1 MYYLRI
7 LFISGFAALTSC
19 QSGTSRV
26 EKTAVREP
34 AATRAA
40 LPLAKHPDTLELV
53 TKPPEKE
60 AYDAYL
66 LPDTLVV
73 VSPDQAV
80 FYPFG
85 QAATARALTA
95 RYPLFAVQKGVAHYQ
110 GDPYPYT
117 LLRFR
122 NSVLKFYDD
131 AEEGAQVVA
140 GHLADPDISLLNGL
154 HIGSTLSEV
163 LRAYFVA
170 VPLEKVRGIHIV
182 RVASALDGIIY
193 HYRFED
199 NQVIS
204 IDFDS
209 YSVIDKSL

>member
-1 MYYLRI
+1 MYYPRI
-7 LFISGFAALTSC
+7 LFLCGFAALTSC
-19 QSGTSRV
+19 QSSTSRV
-26 EKTAVREP
+26 EKTAAREP
-34 AATRAA
+34 ATT
-40 LPLAKHPDTLELV
+40 LDTQPLTPHTDTLELV
-53 TKPPEKE
+53 TKPSGEE

-73 VSPDQAV
+73 VSPGQAV

-85 QAATARALTA
+85 QVATAHALTA
-95 RYPLFAVQKGVAHYQ
+95 HYPLFAVQKGVSHYR

-122 NSVLKFYDD
+122 NSTLKFYDD
-131 AEEGAQVVA
+131 SEAGAQVVA
-140 GHLADPDISLLNGL
+140 GHLADPEISLLNGL

-170 VPLEKVRGIHIV
+170 VPLEKVRGIRTV

-193 HYRFED
+193 HYSFHN
-199 NQVIS
+199 NQVKS

>member
-1 MYYLRI
+1 MYYPRI
-7 LFISGFAALTSC
+7 LFIFGFAALTSC
-19 QSGTSRV
+19 QSGISRV

-34 AATRAA
+34 AATLDT
-40 LPLAKHPDTLELV
+40 LPLVKHTDTLELV
-53 TKPPEKE
+53 TKPPGEE

-66 LPDTLVV
+66 MPDTLVV
-73 VSPDQAV
+73 VSPGQAV

-95 RYPLFAVQKGVAHYQ
+95 RYPLFAMQKGVSHYR

-122 NSVLKFYDD
+122 NSAIKFYDD
-131 AEEGAQVVA
+131 SEEGAQVVA
-140 GHLADPDISLLNGL
+140 GHLADPEISLRNGL

-170 VPLEKVRGIHIV
+170 VPLEKVRGIRTV

-193 HYRFED
+193 HYSFQD
-199 NQVIS
+199 NQIRS

-209 YSVIDKSL
+209 NSVIDKSL